1 VEGLGV
7 FLASIPNLMHLAF
20 NRSWDIY
27 SSAWK
32 AHPQLDARLQYITYV
47 VHKDS
52 DGFEIDDL
60 VTADSRFVRIS
71 QRIDFPADW
80 LRSVEM
86 REDHW
91 ALAEATVAK
100 RMEEIDRERPQP
112 FVHNLS

>member
-20 NRSWDIY
+20 NRSWNIY

-32 AHPQLDARLQYITYV
+32 AHPQLDAHLQYITWV

-52 DGFEIDDL
+52 DGFEIDNL
-60 VTADSRFVRIS
+60 VTADSRFVRIY
-71 QRIDFPADW
+71 QRINFPVDW

-100 RMEEIDRERPQP
+100 RMEEIGRECPQP
-112 FVHNLS
+112 FVHNLF